1 MPNLCRIGLVG
12 RPNVGKSSLY
22 NRMLGKRIAVVA
34 DEAGTTRDRLES
46 NAQFGGHDCVL
57 FDLAGIET
65 KLAEGELNRA
75 VQAQVA
81 VSLQQADILVWV
93 VDGKQGSDAQDEQIA
108 QLLRRLGHPILLAVN
123 KCDSVRADEQLF
135 EFARFGIT
143 PQVALSAVHGRGIRD
158 LFDALGEVVTTWY
171 TEHPEALAISTDR
184 ELKIALAGRPNVG
197 KSTLLNTLAGD
208 NRSVVS
214 SVAGTTRDAVDT
226 VIPSQTLFYKT
237 FTQWKTVRIIDTAG
251 VRRRGKIGHEVEA
264 WSVVRTMDAVDS
276 AEVVLL
282 MLDAVE
288 GLVHQDL
295 QVAQLIVDS
304 GRALVMVIN
313 KWDLVLAKYGA
324 EVGSEKEQELQ
335 EKQLDSLRRQLPFL
349 HWCTVLFLSAQSAQN
364 VQIIGRTV
372 LNAYQAWSMQIP
384 QTELDELAD
393 SLRHTP
399 RLKNLQ
405 RITLEHSRP
414 PVFHIHV
421 EGKQLPHFSTTRYIE
436 NALRDTF
443 TIGSTP
449 IKIWNVASIR

>member
-22 NRMLGKRIAVVA
+22 NRLLGRRIAVVA
-34 DEAGTTRDRLES
+34 DEAGTTRDRLET

-65 KLAEGELNRA
+65 RLAEGELNRA
-75 VQAQVA
+75 VQEQVS
-81 VSLQQADILVWV
+81 VSLKQADILVWV
-93 VDGKQGSDAQDEQIA
+93 VDGKQGAQPQDDQIV
-108 QLLRRLGHPILLAVN
+108 QLLRRLGHPLVLAVN
-123 KCDSVRADEQLF
+123 KCDSVKADEQLF
-135 EFARFGIT
+135 EFARFGID
-143 PQVALSAVHGRGIRD
+143 PAVALSAVHGRGIRD
-158 LFDALGEVVTTWY
+158 LFDALGMAVDAWY
-171 TEHPEALAISTDR
+171 SENPEALRESTDR

-208 NRSVVS
+208 RRSVVS

-226 VIPSQTLFYKT
+226 VIPAESLFFNT
-237 FTQWKTVRIIDTAG
+237 FTQWKTVRVIDTAG
-251 VRRRGKIGHEVEA
+251 VRRRGKVGHEVEA

-295 QVAQLIVDS
+295 QVAQLIVDA

-313 KWDLVLAKYGA
+313 KWDLILAKHGA
-324 EVGSEKEQELQ
+324 TVGSEKEQELQ
-335 EKQLDSLRRQLPFL
+335 EKMLDTLRRQLPFL
-349 HWCTVLFLSAQSAQN
+349 HWCTVLFLSAESAQN
-364 VQIIGRTV
+364 VSIIGRTV
-372 LNAYQAWSMQIP
+372 LNAYAAWALQIP
-384 QTELDELAD
+384 QAELDELAD

-443 TIGSTP
+443 DIGSTP

>member
-22 NRMLGKRIAVVA
+22 NRLLGKRIAVVA
-34 DEAGTTRDRLES
+34 DQAGTTRDRLES

-65 KLAEGELNRA
+65 RLAEGELNRA
-75 VQAQVA
+75 VQEQVS
-81 VSLQQADILVWV
+81 VSLKQADILIWV
-93 VDGKQGSDAQDEQIA
+93 VDGKVGADSQDEQIV
-108 QLLRRLGHPILLAVN
+108 QLLRRLGHPIVLAVN
-123 KCDSVRADEQLF
+123 KCDSTKADEQLF
-135 EFARFGIT
+135 EFARFGIE

-158 LFDALGEVVTTWY
+158 LFDAVGGLVGTWY
-171 TEHPEALAISTDR
+171 AEHPQAMFESRDR

-226 VIPSQTLFYKT
+226 VIPAETLFGNT

-251 VRRRGKIGHEVEA
+251 VRRRGKVGHEVEA

-295 QVAQLIVDS
+295 QVAQLIVDA

-313 KWDLVLAKYGA
+313 KWDLVLAKHDTEMGT
-324 EVGSEKEQELQ
+324 EKEQELQ
-335 EKQLDSLRRQLPFL
+335 EKMLDGLRRQLPFL
-349 HWCTVLFLSAQSAQN
+349 HWCTVLFISAESSQN

-372 LNAYQAWSMQIP
+372 LNAYQAWSIQIA
-384 QTELDELAD
+384 QAELDELCE
-393 SLRHTP
+393 SLSHTP

-421 EGKQLPHFSTTRYIE
+421 EGKSIPHFSTTRYIE

-443 TIGSTP
+443 EIGSSP